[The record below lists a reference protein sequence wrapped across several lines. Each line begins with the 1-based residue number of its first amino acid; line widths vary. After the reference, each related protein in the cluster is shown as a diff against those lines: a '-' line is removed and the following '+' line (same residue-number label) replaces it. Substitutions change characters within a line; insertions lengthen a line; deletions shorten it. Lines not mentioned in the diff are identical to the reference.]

1 MNLIVDIGNT
11 LIKATFFNNS
21 KIEKKYSFKKNQTKK
36 FYELLDTSNIKKI
49 FVSNVGSQIVNLKL
63 SKYKNKRVLHFNENL
78 KIPIKLSYRDKKK
91 LGKDRI
97 AAMVGA
103 RK

>member
-36 FYELLDTSNIKKI
+36 LYKLLDESSVEKI
-49 FVSNVGSQIVNLKL
+49 FISNVGSQIDTLKL
-63 SKYKNKRVLHFNENL
+63 TKYKKVLYFNENL
-78 KIPIKLSYRDKKK
+78 KIPLKLNYRDKNAKF
-91 LGKDRI
+91 
-97 AAMVGA
+97 
-103 RK
+103 